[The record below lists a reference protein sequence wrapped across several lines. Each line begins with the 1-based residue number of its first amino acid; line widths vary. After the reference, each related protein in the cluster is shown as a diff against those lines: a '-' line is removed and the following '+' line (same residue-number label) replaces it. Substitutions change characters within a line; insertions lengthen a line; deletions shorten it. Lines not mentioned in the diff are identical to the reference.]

1 MNMSNVDDLNAQGNG
16 QLRNKV
22 ALIVGGD
29 SGLGL
34 AVASAFAKQEA
45 DVAIVYHLAREDAHH
60 TKQMVEAEGRS
71 CLLIAGNVGEEKFC
85 QQAVQQTIE
94 RFGKIDILV
103 NNATERY
110 LQQSNENISTEEM
123 ERILYSNLCPMFY
136 LTNAALP
143 YLKEGSTIINTT
155 SVRVYKGNEQLLDYS
170 STRGAIVT
178 FTRSLSQ
185 SLKEKG
191 IRVNGVVPGPVWTML
206 VPCNLP
212 ADKVKALGE
221 QMPNK
226 GASSPAEIAQSIV
239 FLASDDAFYRAG
251 QVLFTQSLPA

>member
-170 STRGAIVT
+170 SNRGAIVT

-185 SLKEKG
+185 SLEDKG
-191 IRVNGVVPGPVWTML
+191 IRVNGVVPGSVWTML
-206 VPCNLP
+206 VSSNFP
-212 ADKVKALGE
+212 ANKVKALGE
-221 QMPNK
+221 QMPTR
-226 GASSPAEIAQSIV
+226 GASEPAEIAQSIV
-239 FLASDDAFYRAG
+239 FLASDDVSYRAG
-251 QVLFTQSLPA
+251 QVLFTQSSLT